1 MATARDLITRALR
14 RAHIVATGEP
24 PEDEQISEG
33 LDSFNDMLEAWKDE
47 GIPHGFPE
55 LDLDTVV
62 PIDRGAHRAL
72 IDNLAVNC
80 ADDVGTP
87 VSQTLMLRAE
97 RGRAALI
104 ARYFGSPAA
113 KVDRALRAPR
123 RYDIDVG

>member
-55 LDLDTVV
+55 LELDTVV

-80 ADDVGTP
+80 ADDAGAP
-87 VSQTLMLRAE
+87 VSQSLALRAE
-97 RGRAALI
+97 RGRASLI
-104 ARYFGSPAA
+104 ARYFGSPNAR
-113 KVDRALRAPR
+113 VDRALVATR
-123 RYDIDVG
+123 RFDIDVG